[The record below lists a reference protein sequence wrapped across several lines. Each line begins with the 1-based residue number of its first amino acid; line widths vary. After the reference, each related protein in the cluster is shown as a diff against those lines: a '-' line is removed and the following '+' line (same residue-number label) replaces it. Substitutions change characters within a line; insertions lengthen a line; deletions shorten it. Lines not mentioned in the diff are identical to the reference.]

1 MTIVKTG
8 PCFWLVLKAGIVE
21 PAVPCLGRRH
31 QDLVPRAFIKNQ
43 LVNPLHLSRMY
54 LTNPSSNFSDA
65 VIPKVWEI
73 ELGDEA
79 P

>member
-1 MTIVKTG
+1 MH
-8 PCFWLVLKAGIVE
+8 
-21 PAVPCLGRRH
+21 H
-31 QDLVPRAFIKNQ
+31 QDVVPRAFIKNQ
-43 LVNPLHLSRMY
+43 LVDPLHLSRMY

-65 VIPKVWEI
+65 VIPKVREI